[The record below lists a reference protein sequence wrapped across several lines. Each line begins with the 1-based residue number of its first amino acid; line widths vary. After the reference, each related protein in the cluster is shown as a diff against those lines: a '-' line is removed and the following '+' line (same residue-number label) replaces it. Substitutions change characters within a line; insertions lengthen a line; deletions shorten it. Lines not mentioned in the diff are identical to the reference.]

1 MAHSISVKT
10 VKKSNIDRLD
20 FDTIALG
27 RTFTDH
33 MFVCDYEEGQWC
45 NPRITPM
52 DTISMHPA
60 CMALH
65 YGQALFEGMKAT
77 LGTKGAPLLFRPE
90 KNAERLNFSARRLG
104 MPEFPIPLFV
114 EALKQLVHLDQKWI
128 PPHEGSAL
136 YLRPFMFADEAFI
149 GMRAANSYKFIVMAS
164 PSKPIYTNRV
174 RLYAETTFIRAA
186 HGGTGEAKA
195 AGNYAAQFYPT
206 ALAQKQGY
214 QQIVW
219 TDAKSH
225 EYLEEAGT
233 MNIFL
238 KV

>member
-10 VKKSNIDRLD
+10 VKKSNVDRLD

-33 MFVCDYEEGQWC
+33 MFVCDYEEGQWR

-52 DTISMHPA
+52 DTIPMHPA

-77 LGTKGAPLLFRPE
+77 LGSKGAPLLFRPE

-149 GMRAANSYKFIVMAS
+149 GMRADADTSLDWLLL
-164 PSKPIYTNRV
+164 
-174 RLYAETTFIRAA
+174 RLE
-186 HGGTGEAKA
+186 
-195 AGNYAAQFYPT
+195 
-206 ALAQKQGY
+206 
-214 QQIVW
+214 
-219 TDAKSH
+219 S
-225 EYLEEAGT
+225 
-233 MNIFL
+233 
-238 KV
+238 